1 LHSFLNPALVKGK
14 WSVSGHGHFIT
25 RETLRYSMN
34 GGLAEIQSQ
43 CGRLGEYY
51 LYYYIIISLP
61 GIETQTCTVFHM
73 VNMNYY
79 KLLIINNF

>member
-1 LHSFLNPALVKGK
+1 
-14 WSVSGHGHFIT
+14 
-25 RETLRYSMN
+25 MN